1 VLLTARHLEKSY
13 GAHTILRDCSL
24 VLVLVRGERVGIV
37 GANGAGKSTLLKLL
51 AGIEE
56 PNAGTITRA
65 AALDMGYLPQSTP
78 AFAGSTIA
86 DLIAES
92 LGALRA
98 LEQRMRA
105 LESAMTTTQGEALD
119 ELLEEYGEAAA
130 RFQDR
135 GGYEMEPRIDIVLAG
150 LGLARLSQE
159 REVATISG
167 GERARVGLATLLLR
181 QPDALLLDEP
191 TNHLDIATLAW
202 LEEYLAGYSGGV
214 AIVSHDRQFLNRT
227 VTHILE
233 VDDTTHT
240 LKRYTGDY
248 DAYAATKRAER
259 AQWEERYAQQ
269 QQEMS
274 ALRRRIREAARSVAA
289 HNRPQRDNDKMQHR
303 FFGERV
309 ADAVS
314 RNARNAEERLA
325 RLQAEPVPKPPKP
338 LYFQPRLQSEALRA
352 KQIMR
357 AEGLAK
363 GYGGRTLFAD
373 LSFVLKP
380 GARILLTGP
389 NGAGK
394 TTLLR
399 ILLGAEA
406 PDGGSV
412 RRAPSVRVGYLPQ
425 DPAEADAAST
435 VLQTFRAGQVGD
447 EAKIVASLLGNGLFR
462 LEDTTRMLG
471 QLSLG
476 QRRKLEIARM
486 VADGPNV
493 LLLDEPTNYI
503 SLNILEAFERAVLA
517 FPGPVIAISHDRWF
531 IQRFGGEVWRLADGI
546 LTTYAPGTYDGT
558 QRQVSGSQTASG
570 PKRMRP
576 ARSSVR

>member
-1 VLLTARHLEKSY
+1 MLLTARHLVKSY

-24 VLVLVRGERVGIV
+24 VLARGERVGIV

-51 AGIEE
+51 AGVEE
-56 PNAGTITRA
+56 PDAGTVTRA
-65 AALDMGYLPQSTP
+65 VALDVGYLPQSAP
-78 AFAGSTIA
+78 SFLGSTIA

-92 LGALRA
+92 VGALRA
-98 LEQRMRA
+98 LEQRMRT
-105 LESAMTTTQGEALD
+105 LEAAMATTEGAALD
-119 ELLEEYGEAAA
+119 VLLDEYGEVAA

-135 GGYEMEPRIDIVLAG
+135 GGYELEPRIDAVLAG
-150 LGLARLSQE
+150 LGLAGLPRE
-159 REVATISG
+159 RAVATLSG
-167 GERARVGLATLLLR
+167 GERARVGLAALLLR
-181 QPDALLLDEP
+181 RPDALLLDEP
-191 TNHLDIATLAW
+191 TNHLDVTTLAW
-202 LEEYLAGYSGGV
+202 LEAFLAGYPGGV

-248 DAYAATKRAER
+248 DAYAAAKRAER

-269 QQEMS
+269 QEEIS
-274 ALRRRIREAARSVAA
+274 ELRRRIREAARSVSS
-289 HNRPQRDNDKMQHR
+289 HNRPPRDNDKMQYH

-325 RLQAEPVPKPPKP
+325 RIEADPVPKPPKP
-338 LYFQPRLQSEALRA
+338 LYFQPRFQSETLRA
-352 KQIMR
+352 KQILR

-363 GYGGRTLFAD
+363 GYDGRTLFAD
-373 LSFVLKP
+373 LSFILEP

-399 ILLGAEA
+399 LLLGEEA
-406 PDGGSV
+406 PDRGSV
-412 RRAPSVRVGYLPQ
+412 RLAPGVRIGYLPQ
-425 DPAEADAAST
+425 DPAAASAART
-435 VLQTFRAGQVGD
+435 VLESYREGQVGH
-447 EAKIVASLLGNGLFR
+447 EAKFIASLLGNGLFR
-462 LEDTTRMLG
+462 LEDTTKTLG

-503 SLNILEAFERAVLA
+503 SLDILEAFESAVLA

-531 IQRFGGEVWRLADGI
+531 IRRFGGEVWRLADGM
-546 LTTYAPGTYDGT
+546 LTTYAPGAFEGT
-558 QRQVSGSQTASG
+558 VEVE
-570 PKRMRP
+570 PEHIY
-576 ARSSVR
+576 